1 MKLLSETQHS
11 NKWESKAEMYTQKE
25 RVGASPLVRKR
36 AAKEQLNHL
45 YRTVRS
51 GLCLPLAN
59 YLVFSS
65 PDLPWDPPQHACTT
79 FSKMD
84 SSPEAY
90 GITY

>member
-51 GLCLPLAN
+51 GLCLPLAK